1 MCSWLYGL
9 CVALNYRHLPH
20 VAAGLFGDAC
30 FNSDHAHKTEIGLV
44 KFISLGLC
52 YQKHT
57 FDMQWE
63 YVLGGWWG
71 WVTFWKS
78 GVLRQRG
85 ELVSA
90 VFGSS
95 VCVCVCVCVGVSVSV
110 SVRGIEHIYIY
121 CLPFLKIVYR
131 LWYQNLVS
139 CFAIFTPYSSC
150 PLPPSPCP
158 VPTHP
163 THSLS
168 PPPQLLEL
176 GKKSQGNDVS
186 KDAVLEPKIVYTRIE

>member
-1 MCSWLYGL
+1 M
-9 CVALNYRHLPH
+9 
-20 VAAGLFGDAC
+20 
-30 FNSDHAHKTEIGLV
+30 
-44 KFISLGLC
+44 
-52 YQKHT
+52 
-57 FDMQWE
+57 
-63 YVLGGWWG
+63 
-71 WVTFWKS
+71 
-78 GVLRQRG
+78 
-85 ELVSA
+85 
-90 VFGSS
+90 
-95 VCVCVCVCVGVSVSV
+95 CVCVCVGVSVSV